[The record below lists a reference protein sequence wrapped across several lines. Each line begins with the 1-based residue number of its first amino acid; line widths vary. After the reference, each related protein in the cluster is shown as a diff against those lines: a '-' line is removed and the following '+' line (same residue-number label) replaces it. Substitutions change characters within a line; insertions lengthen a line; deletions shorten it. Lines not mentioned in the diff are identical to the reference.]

1 MSRVLVNEIWLAEV
15 LDAAS
20 HKHIKGKGGCNLMEA
35 FADQYVETTDEL
47 VLLTRIEVTRL
58 SPCIL
63 HCV

>member
-1 MSRVLVNEIWLAEV
+1 MSMVLVNESWLAEV

-35 FADQYVETTDEL
+35 FASQYVETTDERL
-47 VLLTRIEVTRL
+47 PLTRIEVTRL
-58 SPCIL
+58 SACI